1 MKTGTVLGK
10 LGTQATQPRPTSILV
25 SLIDP
30 MSSLETASLFVIDK
44 LTITATLKA
53 DEELGHVSI
62 EPKTVAVK
70 DAYPLVLEI
79 VTYH

>member
-1 MKTGTVLGK
+1 M
-10 LGTQATQPRPTSILV
+10 P
-25 SLIDP
+25 
-30 MSSLETASLFVIDK
+30 SLETASLFVIDK